1 MQRHTISKSKAH
13 TKSTRVG
20 RGGTRGKTSGRGHKG
35 QKARAGHKLRPQER
49 DIIKKLPKRRGHGKN
64 RARGVNPDR
73 PTPVGVP
80 INRLEHVFANGDTIN
95 PQVLVERDVISSRA
109 GKIPKVKLVGTTG
122 LTKKLSVSDCLVTE
136 GARKAITDA
145 GGSVS

>member
-35 QKARAGHKLRPQER
+35 QKARAGHKIRPQER
-49 DIIKKLPKRRGHGKN
+49 DMIKKIPKRRGHGKN

-80 INRLEHVFANGDTIN
+80 INRLEHIFIDGDTIT
-95 PQVLVERDVISSRA
+95 PEVLVERDVISSRA

-136 GARKAITDA
+136 GARKAIIDA